1 MGSGKERRTYH
12 RLHTYHLA
20 KYRLIQKSGERP
32 IIAAIKDIGGGGICL
47 QTEEYLPRASI
58 IQLYINFPKM
68 RQPIPSLAKVI
79 WIRKLGRKNLY
90 EAGVEFVDIE
100 QIFRNAIVRSVDAV
114 RSIPA

>member
-1 MGSGKERRTYH
+1 
-12 RLHTYHLA
+12 
-20 KYRLIQKSGERP
+20 
-32 IIAAIKDIGGGGICL
+32 
-47 QTEEYLPRASI
+47 
-58 IQLYINFPKM
+58 M